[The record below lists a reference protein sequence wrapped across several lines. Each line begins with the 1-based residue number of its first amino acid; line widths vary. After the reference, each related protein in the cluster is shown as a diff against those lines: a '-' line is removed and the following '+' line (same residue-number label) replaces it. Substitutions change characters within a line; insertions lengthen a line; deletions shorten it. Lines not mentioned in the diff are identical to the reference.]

1 MAFDIDQEHPEYVA
15 KKHAWRRYRDLYAG
29 GEHFRVNAAE
39 YLIPRQREPGEV
51 YSERLC
57 RIFYE
62 NYVGSIVD
70 WYAATLFR
78 QEPVI
83 TFEGNDAASKTFFAA
98 LVEDSDR
105 RGTSLTDFFRRQFT
119 ESLVTGTSYVLVDF
133 PRVTTRPGTRGEED
147 ASGASR
153 AYLVEYGADDVI
165 NWSLDDC
172 GNFEWVVIRTKQ
184 LKKDRVEDPEWRT
197 ETRWAYYDKWTY
209 RIYVEND
216 VEQDVELDGE
226 YDVEYNG
233 EQYGKYRLIDQG
245 THALARLGQTPLFA
259 LRIPE
264 GLWMLNRAGSL
275 QLEHFNK
282 SNALSWALTMGLF
295 AMPVVYSDREWSQ
308 MVGESYYIQ
317 LGPQDRFGWTEP
329 EGKVYQIAADNLV
342 RLREEIYRVCYLSQA
357 GVEQSGTQ
365 RQSALS
371 KQMDFAITQEVLRG
385 YGDAVKE
392 QIRRVLR
399 ATAAARE
406 DGLDVSVTGM
416 DEFDIADFGT
426 ELEDAKQLLA
436 LGVTSPT
443 LTKEV
448 FKKLALKYLSDSRQD
463 VKDRIAEEIEGK

>member
-1 MAFDIDQEHPEYVA
+1 MAFDIDQEHPEYVV
-15 KKHAWRRYRDLYAG
+15 KKAAWRRYRDLYAG
-29 GEHFRVNAAE
+29 GEQFRVNAAE

-51 YSERLC
+51 YAERLC

-78 QEPVI
+78 REPAI
-83 TFEGNDAASKTFFAA
+83 TFEGNDDASRTFFSAM
-98 LVEDSDR
+98 VEDCDR
-105 RGTSLTDFFRRQFT
+105 RGTSLADFFRRQFT

-133 PRVTTRPGTRGEED
+133 PRAKTRPGTRGEED

-165 NWSLDDC
+165 NWSLDDY

-184 LKKDRVEDPEWRT
+184 IKKDRVEDPEWRT
-197 ETRWAYYDKWTY
+197 ETKWSYYDKRTY
-209 RIYVEND
+209 RIYGE
-216 VEQDVELDGE
+216 DG
-226 YDVEYNG
+226 V
-233 EQYGKYRLIDQG
+233 IDQG
-245 THALARLGQTPLFA
+245 NHALAKLGQAPLFA

-357 GVEQSGTQ
+357 GVEDSGSAHS
-365 RQSALS
+365 QSALS
-371 KQMDFAITQEVLRG
+371 KQMDFSITQEVLRG
-385 YGDAVKE
+385 YGDAIKE

-399 ATAAARE
+399 ATVAARE
-406 DGLDVSVTGM
+406 DGLEVSVTGM

-426 ELEDAKQLLA
+426 ELEDAKQLLT
-436 LGVTSPT
+436 LGVASPT

-448 FKKLALKYLSDSRQD
+448 FKKLALKYLCDSRQD
-463 VKDRIAEEIEGK
+463 VKDRIAAEIEGA